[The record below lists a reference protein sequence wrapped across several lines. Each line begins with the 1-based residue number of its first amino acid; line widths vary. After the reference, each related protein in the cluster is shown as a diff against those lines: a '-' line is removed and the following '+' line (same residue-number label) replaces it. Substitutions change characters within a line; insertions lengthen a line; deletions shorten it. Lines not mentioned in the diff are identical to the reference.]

1 MFRGVDEDTDHATAT
16 RANFQTALPS
26 TFYDRDPCA
35 QNKCCKPCRAGWIK
49 MLMWYD
55 SIFVKLS
62 QQKRSMQSSKSHV
75 AAMHKVEDEE
85 LPDETLFR
93 TDDSSLVDRV
103 FIDTDDFIPIVIE
116 TPPQIT
122 ATIKWSI
129 HTEYVVASSPHI
141 ARTFCQMPHASPPHS
156 ISLNHRLQAFHHYG
170 LRSAWRRCSELER
183 GTGHGAP
190 STADRLE
197 SKPDDEIAHRTTRT
211 R

>member
-62 QQKRSMQSSKSHV
+62 QQKRSMQSSKSHMAYSPV
-75 AAMHKVEDEE
+75 VEDEE

-93 TDDSSLVDRV
+93 TEDSALVDRV

-141 ARTFCQMPHASPPHS
+141 ARTFCQMPHASPPPPIFHLFEPPS
-156 ISLNHRLQAFHHYG
+156 AGVSSLRAAISLVQV
-170 LRSAWRRCSELER
+170 LRAGAW
-183 GTGHGAP
+183 
-190 STADRLE
+190 
-197 SKPDDEIAHRTTRT
+197 HRTRRT
-211 R
+211 FNR